1 MSRPRGRGQASTRK
15 PLQSSLSRPFGRLQ
29 NGWVFDM
36 AGGIDWF
43 RWHHGSVTDPKFQ
56 LVARKA
62 GVRLSDVL
70 AVWAF
75 VLEKASSSE
84 DRGTFGDIDCESVDC
99 LFGLDDGKTSE
110 ILQHMESRDLVANGS
125 VSAWEKR
132 QPKREREDD
141 KSTGRVQGF
150 RKRQKEQ
157 EEAMQGNETP
167 CNATKHTETPRGE
180 ERRVDINT
188 PIPPSG
194 AKTGQSAIS
203 LPTWLTTIK
212 AMGEDPIPADDPV
225 FGYADSVGIPRD
237 HLRLAWREF
246 RERYSLPNAKR
257 YRCWRTVFRKAVR
270 GNWFKLWH
278 FAGDECALTT
288 TGVQAKRAAEAN
300 AGVMA

>member
-1 MSRPRGRGQASTRK
+1 
-15 PLQSSLSRPFGRLQ
+15 
-29 NGWVFDM
+29 M

-99 LFGLDDGKTSE
+99 LFGLDDGKTAE
-110 ILQHMESRDLVANGS
+110 ILQHMESRDLVADGA

-132 QPKREREDD
+132 QPKRERDDD
-141 KSTGRVQGF
+141 KSTGRVQGY
-150 RKRQKEQ
+150 RQRQKEQ
-157 EEAMQGNETP
+157 KEASNNNETP
-167 CNATKHTETPRGE
+167 CNATKHSETPRGE
-180 ERRVDINT
+180 ESRVDINT
-188 PIPPSG
+188 PIPPTG

-212 AMGEDPIPADDPV
+212 AKGEDPIPADDPV
-225 FGYADSVGIPRD
+225 FEYADSVGIPRE

-257 YRCWRTVFRKAVR
+257 YKNWRTVFGKAVR

-278 FAGDECALTT
+278 FAGDACALTT

-300 AGVMA
+300 AGVAA